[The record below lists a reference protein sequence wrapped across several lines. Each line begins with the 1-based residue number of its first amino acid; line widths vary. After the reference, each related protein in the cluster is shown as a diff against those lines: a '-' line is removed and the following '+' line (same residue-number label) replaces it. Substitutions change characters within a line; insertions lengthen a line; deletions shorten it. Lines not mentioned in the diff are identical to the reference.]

1 MDFMRKRK
9 IQKILQEEIQG
20 LDESIEWYF
29 IDYEQRAKE
38 QNSMVLVAA
47 IFLYGFIA
55 VISAIGITNI
65 FNTITTNMTLRS
77 REFAILRSVGMTEK
91 EFRKM
96 IRCEVFYMVQR
107 HWLLGF
113 RSE

>member
-1 MDFMRKRK
+1 MMTRMGGTLDGFYAEAEDT
-9 IQKILQEEIQG
+9 KILQEEIQG

-47 IFLYGFIA
+47 IFYMDLSQLF
-55 VISAIGITNI
+55 SAIGITNI

-77 REFAILRSVGMTEK
+77 REFAILRSVGMD
-91 EFRKM
+91 RKR
-96 IRCEVFYMVQR
+96 ISKDDS
-107 HWLLGF
+107 L
-113 RSE
+113 